1 MSAALGHTFADPALL
16 QQALTHRSA
25 GGRNN
30 ERFEFLGDALL
41 SVVVA
46 EALFQRFP
54 KADEGALTR
63 ARSQLVREPQLAELA
78 RRHQLGERL
87 ILGQG
92 ELKSGGF
99 RRESILAD
107 AVEAIIGA
115 IHLDAGFEV
124 CRARVLALFE
134 PLIAAL
140 PAGLKAEKDPK
151 TRLQEWLQARQLG
164 LPEYRL
170 IEARGDDHDKQFE
183 VVCRVDS
190 HAVEASA
197 TAGARREAEQ
207 QAAAEVLAALLAAST
222 KESA

>member
-1 MSAALGHTFADPALL
+1 MNSAFGHDFADQALL
-16 QQALTHRSA
+16 KQALTHRSA

-46 EALFQRFP
+46 EALFHRFP

-63 ARSQLVREPQLAELA
+63 ARSQLVREPRLAELA
-78 RRHQLGERL
+78 RQHRLGDRL
-87 ILGQG
+87 ILGPG

-107 AVEAIIGA
+107 AVEALIGA
-115 IHLDAGFEV
+115 IHLDAGFDV
-124 CRARVLALFE
+124 CRAKVLALFE
-134 PLIAAL
+134 PLIDEL
-140 PAGLKAEKDPK
+140 PPGLKAEKDPK

-170 IEARGDDHDKQFE
+170 VEASGDDHDKQFE
-183 VVCRVDS
+183 VVCRIDS
-190 HAVEASA
+190 HAIEASA

-207 QAAAEVLAALLAAST
+207 QAAAQVLAALLAAST

>member
-1 MSAALGHTFADPALL
+1 MSSALGHTFADPALL

-46 EALFQRFP
+46 EALFNRFP

-78 RRHQLGERL
+78 RRHQLGDRL

-140 PAGLKAEKDPK
+140 PPGLKAEKDPK
-151 TRLQEWLQARQLG
+151 TRLQEWLQARALP
-164 LPEYRL
+164 LPEYVL
-170 IEARGDDHDKQFE
+170 LDARGEEHDKVFE
-183 VVCRVDS
+183 VLCRL
-190 HAVEASA
+190 A
-197 TAGARREAEQ
+197 TPALETVAEGSSRRQAEQ
-207 QAAAEVLAALLAAST
+207 GAAARMLERISG
-222 KESA
+222 

>member
-1 MSAALGHTFADPALL
+1 MNSALGHAFADPALL

-25 GGRNN
+25 AVRNN
-30 ERFEFLGDALL
+30 ERLEFLGDALL

-46 EALFQRFP
+46 EALFHRFP

-63 ARSQLVREPQLAELA
+63 ARSQLVREPRLAELA
-78 RRHQLGERL
+78 RQHRLGDRL

-107 AVEAIIGA
+107 AVEAVIGA

-124 CRARVLALFE
+124 CRARVLDLFL
-134 PLIAAL
+134 PLIEAL
-140 PAGLKAEKDPK
+140 PPGLKAEKDPK

-170 IEARGDDHDKQFE
+170 IEASGEDHDKQFE
-183 VVCRVDS
+183 VLCRVDTFQL
-190 HAVEASA
+190 EARA
-197 TAGARREAEQ
+197 IAGARREAEQ
-207 QAAAEVLAALLAAST
+207 QAAAQVLSVLLDAPT
-222 KESA
+222 KETA

>member
-1 MSAALGHTFADPALL
+1 MNSALGHAFADPALL
-16 QQALTHRSA
+16 LQALTHRSA
-25 GGRNN
+25 AVRNN
-30 ERFEFLGDALL
+30 ERLEFLGDALL

-46 EALFQRFP
+46 EALFHRFP

-63 ARSQLVREPQLAELA
+63 ARSQLVREPRLAELA
-78 RRHQLGERL
+78 RQHRLGDRL

-107 AVEAIIGA
+107 AVEAVIGA

-124 CRARVLALFE
+124 CRARVLDLFL
-134 PLIAAL
+134 PLIEAL
-140 PAGLKAEKDPK
+140 PPGLKAEKDPK

-170 IEARGDDHDKQFE
+170 IEASGEDHDKQFE
-183 VVCRVDS
+183 VLCRVDTFQL
-190 HAVEASA
+190 EARA
-197 TAGARREAEQ
+197 IAGARREAEQ
-207 QAAAEVLAALLAAST
+207 QAAAQVLSVLLDAPT
-222 KESA
+222 KETA

>member
-1 MSAALGHTFADPALL
+1 MNSALGHAFADPALL

-25 GGRNN
+25 AVRNN
-30 ERFEFLGDALL
+30 ERLEFLGDALL

-46 EALFQRFP
+46 EALFHRFP

-63 ARSQLVREPQLAELA
+63 ARSQLVREPRLAELA
-78 RRHQLGERL
+78 RQHRLGDRL

-107 AVEAIIGA
+107 AVEAVIGA

-124 CRARVLALFE
+124 CRARVLDLFL
-134 PLIAAL
+134 PLIEAL
-140 PAGLKAEKDPK
+140 PPGLKAEKDPK

-170 IEARGDDHDKQFE
+170 IEASGEEHDKQFE
-183 VVCRVDS
+183 VLCRVDTFQL
-190 HAVEASA
+190 EARA
-197 TAGARREAEQ
+197 IAGARREAEQ
-207 QAAAEVLAALLAAST
+207 QAAAQVLSVLLDAPT
-222 KESA
+222 KETA